1 MGEKVPLSLIG
12 KPDRVGG
19 VKEKVLLILACAAGL
34 SAVFY
39 GMAKDNDVVFI
50 VGLLIVIGA
59 YLVIR
64 KRLKTSL
71 GGRRE

>member
-1 MGEKVPLSLIG
+1 
-12 KPDRVGG
+12 
-19 VKEKVLLILACAAGL
+19 VKEKVLVIFACAAGL

-39 GMAKDNDVVFI
+39 GMAKGNDVVFI
-50 VGLLIVIGA
+50 IGLLLVIGA

-64 KRLKTSL
+64 KRLKASL

>member
-1 MGEKVPLSLIG
+1 M
-12 KPDRVGG
+12 
-19 VKEKVLLILACAAGL
+19 KEKVLLILVCAAGL

-50 VGLLIVIGA
+50 IGLLLVIGA

-64 KRLKTSL
+64 KRLKASL
-71 GGRRE
+71 GGKT

>member
-1 MGEKVPLSLIG
+1 
-12 KPDRVGG
+12 
-19 VKEKVLLILACAAGL
+19 VKEKVLLIFACATGL

-50 VGLLIVIGA
+50 IGLLLVIGA

-64 KRLKTSL
+64 KRLKASL
-71 GGRRE
+71 GERRE

>member
-1 MGEKVPLSLIG
+1 MSSIG

-50 VGLLIVIGA
+50 IGLLFVIGA

-64 KRLKTSL
+64 KRLKASL
-71 GGRRE
+71 GGRHE